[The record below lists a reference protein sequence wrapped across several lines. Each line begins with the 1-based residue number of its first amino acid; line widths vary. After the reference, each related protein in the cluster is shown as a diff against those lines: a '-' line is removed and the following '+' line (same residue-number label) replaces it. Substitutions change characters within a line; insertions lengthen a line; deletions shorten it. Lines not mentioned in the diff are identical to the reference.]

1 MAVYGFAVKGIGN
14 VWWAMLGLVEDAAEV
29 LADDADGKELASAEE
44 ENDDDE
50 GGEAL
55 NVIAHG
61 YGLDEE
67 IKRIEHGSGRADQ
80 ADDGGQSQWR
90 GGVGGDAFDGEV
102 AQAAQIERR
111 VSSVSFEIGI
121 QDFFFAEAYPCIHAL
136 GVSLGFAQAAQRIQ
150 GATIQ
155 QAKVAHVGQDVDACR
170 ALKHLVI

>member
-1 MAVYGFAVKGIGN
+1 MSECRLRIIVYRFAVIAFHN
-14 VWWAMLGLVEDAAEV
+14 IAWAAFGFVEDTAEV

-67 IKRIEHGSGRADQ
+67 IKRVEHGSGRADQ

-90 GGVGGDAFDGEV
+90 GGVGGDAFDGKI
-102 AQAAQIERR
+102 A
-111 VSSVSFEIGI
+111 
-121 QDFFFAEAYPCIHAL
+121 
-136 GVSLGFAQAAQRIQ
+136 
-150 GATIQ
+150 
-155 QAKVAHVGQDVDACR
+155 
-170 ALKHLVI
+170 